1 MTASAKACAFID
13 KFGVLDLVERAG
25 PVGQLHTGLK
35 DAVALPG
42 DGCFPVATGLAQAFN
57 GKGLAARAP
66 RRRHGRQRRIAR
78 DHAIGRDRRDHVNQ
92 GIESGPFFPEP
103 AAAMRPGVSRSRVLA
118 LALEP
123 WPGRAFRRERL
134 GNACRGAF
142 LRDAHALWATTAA
155 STRPPAIAD

>member
-1 MTASAKACAFID
+1 MTNSEYSISLR
-13 KFGVLDLVERAG
+13 VAG
-25 PVGQLHTGLK
+25 PVGQLHAGLK

-92 GIESGPFFPEP
+92 GIESGPFFRNRQRQSGQGSVE
-103 AAAMRPGVSRSRVLA
+103 ARVLA

-134 GNACRGAF
+134 GQRLPRRIPARCPRTVGDH
-142 LRDAHALWATTAA
+142 RRQHQAA
-155 STRPPAIAD
+155 SDRQTDLE